1 MFLPGSLLS
10 VLTLKLV
17 NINAWF
23 APVSLF
29 KVNIKALLSW
39 QPVWFAALIMS
50 RWRDRHIPS
59 FGGSE
64 SQNARFGGSGFD
76 WAIWG

>member
-1 MFLPGSLLS
+1 MFHPGALLS

-23 APVSLF
+23 APASSF
-29 KVNIKALLSW
+29 KVNIKAFLSW
-39 QPVWFAALIMS
+39 QPDWFAALIMS
-50 RWRDRHIPS
+50 RWRDRHIPR

-64 SQNARFGGSGFD
+64 SQNARFGG
-76 WAIWG
+76 